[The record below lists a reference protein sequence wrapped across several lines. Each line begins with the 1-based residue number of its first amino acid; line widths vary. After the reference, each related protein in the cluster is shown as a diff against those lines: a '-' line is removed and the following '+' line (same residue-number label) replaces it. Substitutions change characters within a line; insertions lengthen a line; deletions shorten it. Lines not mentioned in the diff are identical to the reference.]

1 MAGGHCFHSAGM
13 GVMFATAVVINIFS
27 AMLYDSIVKRR
38 SKILT
43 HQSLQDHL
51 N

>member
-1 MAGGHCFHSAGM
+1 MAGALFSLSAG
-13 GVMFATAVVINIFS
+13 GVMFATAVVIIIFS

-43 HQSLQDHL
+43 HQSLQEHL